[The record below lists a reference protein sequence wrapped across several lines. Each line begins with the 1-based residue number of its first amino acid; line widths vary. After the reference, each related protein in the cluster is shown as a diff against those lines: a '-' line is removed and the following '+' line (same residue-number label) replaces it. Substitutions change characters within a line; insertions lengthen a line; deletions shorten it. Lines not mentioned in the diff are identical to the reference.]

1 MTYYDLYQV
10 CKVCRRRNKPKSF
23 IFISNKKGKE
33 YTKMNETLLDLKEK
47 REVVEKDIEILFKTL
62 KEELK
67 ENAQTD

>member
-1 MTYYDLYQV
+1 
-10 CKVCRRRNKPKSF
+10 
-23 IFISNKKGKE
+23 
-33 YTKMNETLLDLKEK
+33 MNETLLDLKEK